1 MCARMGKAPWTS
13 ARDQCMVAGAMG
25 PSSCSRGVV
34 RIRCSHGLRVLI
46 PFLAEGDD
54 GGRLMDWADST
65 VRVLETWRGEDG
77 FRDAVMGVPSAV
89 GVGVENNDPD
99 SGAGAA
105 GLGSLKVE
113 VDTVAWCS
121 GWRYG
126 ERDWTARVCEER

>member
-1 MCARMGKAPWTS
+1 
-13 ARDQCMVAGAMG
+13 
-25 PSSCSRGVV
+25 
-34 RIRCSHGLRVLI
+34 
-46 PFLAEGDD
+46 
-54 GGRLMDWADST
+54 MDWADST

-89 GVGVENNDPD
+89 GVDVENNDPD
-99 SGAGAA
+99 SDAGAA